1 MVPYRNA
8 PWKDPQK
15 RDSSGRLAAR
25 EKPEFFTRYLRL
37 NKPDRGPAASLTGA
51 GAATSNYEQCEANP
65 GVARD
70 KITNKYRLLMI
81 ADGQAKPFGR
91 FHVEQEG
98 IEGYS
103 AYTDMQTKGPL
114 GIMGVPGSIGNI
126 AAPGVALLSKRA
138 WHVNRRN
145 RPNIDEGNYDEYAE
159 KENILAAQ
167 RFSQQRLGND
177 FARLERDLADDVAN
191 ARGVH
196 KQVAALRQSF
206 AGFGSPSDPIKD
218 SLHLDTQASIVKGS
232 IGVYD
237 NRGLTLATSAKGAAT
252 ARSYTGGD
260 VRKSLAFTMAH
271 PNKPISFRNVP
282 FRPATSLLRD
292 KGQWTGRAPDHT
304 KLQPRVDML
313 AKA

>member
-1 MVPYRNA
+1 VKTEREWNGLTAKHIVSVTRMGKGAGLGGGRGGAVCSAVNEAVPGLGSAPPWDFRLRPRGGLAQDGKTMVPFRHA

-91 FHVEQEG
+91 FHVEKEG
-98 IEGYS
+98 VEGYS

-126 AAPGVALLSKRA
+126 APPGVALLSKRA

-206 AGFGSPSDPIKD
+206 AGFGSPSDPMKD
-218 SLHLDTQASIVKGS
+218 SMHLDTQV
-232 IGVYD
+232 
-237 NRGLTLATSAKGAAT
+237 
-252 ARSYTGGD
+252 
-260 VRKSLAFTMAH
+260 
-271 PNKPISFRNVP
+271 
-282 FRPATSLLRD
+282 
-292 KGQWTGRAPDHT
+292 
-304 KLQPRVDML
+304 
-313 AKA
+313 